1 MPYEQCLHII
11 TLRDSGWYGA
21 DWVRLA
27 ETHCVSPHGIQWV
40 YGTNSWPW
48 LPPGWIGRCTLGF
61 SWTQGHRQN
70 NLKMTLSTLPLV
82 QEICSLLV
90 QQFSSYFVPSIGLAC
105 VISHIEGLR
114 KFTQQILNDSNQAI
128 NPLNSET
135 SKLL

>member
-1 MPYEQCLHII
+1 M
-11 TLRDSGWYGA
+11 A
-21 DWVRLA
+21 LA
-27 ETHCVSPHGIQWV
+27 ST
-40 YGTNSWPW
+40 
-48 LPPGWIGRCTLGF
+48 GWIGRCTLGF

-128 NPLNSET
+128 SLLNSEILCCFRAYAAL
-135 SKLL
+135 SDPLPSLDNIF